1 MRGQGVFD
9 KRKYTPVMYV
19 SKGAI
24 TTQQATLRG
33 DLVKAGWF
41 PCSNDNGLQCVH
53 GRIRKIR
60 PLVLGNVSPSNDN
73 DKVTPLRD
81 KSPSLTP
88 LTGILVLSLLIQ
100 FAHFVLGL

>member
-73 DKVTPLRD
+73 DKVT
-81 KSPSLTP
+81 SLTP

-100 FAHFVLGL
+100 FAHFVL

>member
-1 MRGQGVFD
+1 
-9 KRKYTPVMYV
+9 MYV

-53 GRIRKIR
+53 GRIRH
-60 PLVLGNVSPSNDN
+60 
-73 DKVTPLRD
+73 
-81 KSPSLTP
+81 LT
-88 LTGILVLSLLIQ
+88 LL
-100 FAHFVLGL
+100 AVVGASS